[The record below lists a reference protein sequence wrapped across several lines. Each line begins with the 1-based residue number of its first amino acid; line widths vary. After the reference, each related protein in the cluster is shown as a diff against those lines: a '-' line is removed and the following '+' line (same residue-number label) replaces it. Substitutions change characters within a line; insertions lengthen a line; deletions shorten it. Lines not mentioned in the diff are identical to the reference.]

1 MCINMK
7 RMYLCKHPKKIYGN
21 FIIKTRQYNEYV
33 QYEKE
38 YALFENN
45 PMIIR
50 FNDIERV
57 FIPCG
62 KCLQCLTKRS
72 KCWTLRL
79 TTEYIK
85 YKNNCVLTLTYNNDN
100 LPADSL
106 INYRDVQLFLKRLR
120 KKLGKEHKIKF
131 ACCSEYGSLRLR
143 PHYHVI
149 IFNWF
154 PEDVNL
160 LYPYK
165 VTNKRSKLYKSKVCD
180 DLWNKGFVD
189 VGLVDYH
196 TARYITQYCVKK
208 NIHKDFIAYS
218 EKNKIKRE
226 KLTCSVGTGYEYFI
240 KNCEVIFNNLYCRL
254 GGLAYPI
261 PKYFKNKCKDMFPE
275 LYEIYKDKVRNRLKS
290 FILDD
295 LQQKKFEA
303 IESRLRGLYDKFHSK
318 LSNDH
323 LTVLYT

>member
-7 RMYLCKHPKKIYGN
+7 RMYICKHPKKIYGN
-21 FIIKTRQYNEYV
+21 FILKTRQYNEYV

-50 FNDIERV
+50 FNDVERV
-57 FIPCG
+57 YIPCG

-72 KCWTLRL
+72 KAWTLRL

-85 YKNNCVLTLTYNNDN
+85 YRNNCVLTLTYDN
-100 LPADSL
+100 EHLPEDGL

-120 KKLGKEHKIKF
+120 KKLGKDHKIKF
-131 ACCSEYGSLRLR
+131 ACCSEYGSLKLR
-143 PHYHVI
+143 PHYHII

-154 PEDVNL
+154 PSDVDL
-160 LYPYK
+160 RYPYK
-165 VTNKRSKLYKSKVCD
+165 VTKKRSKLYKSKICNN
-180 DLWNKGFVD
+180 LWSNGFVD

-196 TARYITQYCVKK
+196 TARYVTQYCVKK
-208 NIHKDFIAYS
+208 CIHKDFEGYK
-218 EKNKIKRE
+218 EKNKLKRE
-226 KLTCSVGTGYEYFI
+226 KLVCSVGTGYDYFI
-240 KNCEVIFNNLYCRL
+240 QNFKTIFNSCFCQL

-261 PKYFKNKCKDMFPE
+261 PKYFKNKCKEMFPE
-275 LYEIYKDKVRNRLKS
+275 IYDNYKCIIRDRLKD

-295 LQQKKFEA
+295 KQQKKFDA
-303 IESRLRGLYDKFHSK
+303 IEARLRGVYDIFHSK
-318 LSNDH
+318 LTNDH
-323 LTVLYT
+323 LTSVLT